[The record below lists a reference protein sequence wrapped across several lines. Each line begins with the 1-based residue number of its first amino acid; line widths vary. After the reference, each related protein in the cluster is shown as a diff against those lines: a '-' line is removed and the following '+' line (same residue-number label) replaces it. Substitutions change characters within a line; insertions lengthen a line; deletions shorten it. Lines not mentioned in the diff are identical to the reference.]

1 MAGLSDR
8 FAPDAEFDVFW
19 RASRTRLDA
28 ELAHRIPEF
37 FRELS
42 PDQIDTIHTILA
54 DGKRIRG
61 GLVCLVNDALAGRIE
76 DAMPRAVAIECIQA
90 ASLVH
95 DDYVDG
101 DTRRR
106 DRAATWTVEGARKAV
121 LLGDVIFAIAI
132 GKMMA
137 LGRDDGLAVVQA
149 IATMAGGAYQEI
161 MNPVDAARAQADG
174 TLRPGLYERIIHL
187 KTGALFGAAAKL
199 GALAAAA
206 SPAITTLAF
215 EWGARLGEAYQIA
228 DDLEEVQLLDA
239 HPAALP
245 AALPRLAPLFLCFS
259 GETNF
264 DAALLSA
271 GRETDFREWFR
282 NARPALETQM
292 REQIAARLD
301 LAEKT
306 AADFPETFDTRRLRA
321 APSAILRMDDAPARP
336 DAPPISGQ

>member
-8 FAPDAEFDVFW
+8 FAPDAAFEIYW
-19 RASRTRLDA
+19 RTGKARLDA
-28 ELAHRIPEF
+28 ELARWIPEF
-37 FRELS
+37 FRDLS
-42 PDQIDTIHTILA
+42 PAQIDTIHTILA

-61 GLVCLVNDALAGRIE
+61 GLVCVVNDTLAGRIE
-76 DAMPRAVAIECIQA
+76 DAIPRAVAIECIQA

-106 DRAATWTVEGARKAV
+106 DRAATWTLEGARKAV
-121 LLGDVIFAIAI
+121 LLGDVIFAVAI
-132 GKMMA
+132 GKMME
-137 LGRDDGLAVVQA
+137 LSREDGLAVVQA
-149 IATMAGGAYQEI
+149 IATMARGAYQEI
-161 MNPVDAARAQADG
+161 MNPVEATGTRAG
-174 TLRPGLYERIIHL
+174 GPLRPGLYERIIHL
-187 KTGALFGAAAKL
+187 KTGALFGAGAKL

-206 SPAITTLAF
+206 PPAITTLAF

-245 AALPRLAPLFLCFS
+245 AALPRLAPLFLRFS
-259 GETNF
+259 AETNF
-264 DAALLSA
+264 EAALLSA
-271 GRETDFREWFR
+271 GRETDCREWFR
-282 NARPALETQM
+282 NARPALETKM

-301 LAEKT
+301 LAEKSV
-306 AADFPETFDTRRLRA
+306 ANFPETFDTRRLRA